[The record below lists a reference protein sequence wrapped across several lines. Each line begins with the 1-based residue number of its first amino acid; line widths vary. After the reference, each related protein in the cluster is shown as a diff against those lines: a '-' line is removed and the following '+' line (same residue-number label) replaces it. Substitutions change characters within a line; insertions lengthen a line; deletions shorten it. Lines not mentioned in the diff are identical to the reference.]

1 MEILRRMAAS
11 LCAPS
16 FVLLR
21 GGRRSKVQE
30 QYPRPSRP
38 SSCGKERC
46 IETTRLRL
54 RRLRPSDE
62 PDLVAL
68 DSDPDV
74 MRFVGSPPGV
84 KSPEETLARVRQRIG
99 ADQGGLGFWRVES
112 RADGAFYGLAA
123 LIRMPAGDDV
133 ELAYR
138 LTRLAW
144 GQGIASEAGA
154 ILLDHAFRTLGL
166 PRVVAVTYP
175 ENRPSQ
181 RVLGKL
187 GFARQGDVDYKGVRA
202 TFYVLERRAE

>member
-1 MEILRRMAAS
+1 
-11 LCAPS
+11 
-16 FVLLR
+16 
-21 GGRRSKVQE
+21 VQE
-30 QYPRPSRP
+30 QYLRLSGPSR
-38 SSCGKERC
+38 CGKDRG

-74 MRFVGSPPGV
+74 MRYVGSPAGV
-84 KSPEETLARVRQRIG
+84 KSPEETRERVRQRIS
-99 ADQGGLGFWRVES
+99 ADHAGLGFWRVEG
-112 RADGAFYGLAA
+112 RADGAFYGLGA
-123 LIRMPAGDDV
+123 LLRMPTGDDV

-138 LTRLAW
+138 LARRAW

-154 ILLDHAFRTLGL
+154 ALLDHAFRMIGL

-181 RVLGKL
+181 RVLEKL
-187 GFARQGDVDYKGVRA
+187 GFVQHGELDYKGVRA
-202 TFYVLERRAE
+202 TFYVRERSGVPEGDGAEERLGR